1 MKNKYKSKLIL
12 KLLPLLILNVVVG
25 IGSMI
30 PMIFIQKAIDIL
42 PQQNFLKFTYY
53 ILAYIGIYII
63 TQILRSYI
71 NKKVKFFEIDSVGNF
86 KIKFCKKILNTDL
99 KLLENE
105 GGNSL
110 TQKLIEDFSM
120 IENRF
125 SNILLEITFSFAS
138 AIVGIIIFAIY
149 DVILVTILIPISLI
163 TTFVINKS
171 YKKTEKYSSLSQI
184 EHTKTNNMF
193 RYIIT
198 GARDIILYGKE
209 KIFYQDFNAEINKLN
224 MTEKQNIGIQI
235 ISQNSISLSFNI
247 LIGILILIG
256 GYRINSGKLTTGA
269 LVTIIMYN
277 SMVTDPIFNFIDN
290 QKELFDVS
298 TAIKRI
304 SNIYNN
310 SLKEMEIKEL
320 VELDKIELVNIK
332 LKYDNTEI
340 LNNFNLIINK
350 GDIIKINGKTGTGK
364 SSIAKIITG
373 LYTPTEGKI
382 LINNSSLKKCAISS
396 VFQNNTLFDCSI
408 EENIKFFDTVKEEDY
423 LKVVEITHTNDI
435 LKKYKDKNIGEDG
448 NKLSGGEK
456 TRILVCRAL
465 LQKNADLFIF
475 DEISTGLDKCIFQDM
490 VEKIIDY
497 LEGKTIIFIDHSEMD
512 SKYFNKNIYL

>member
-1 MKNKYKSKLIL
+1 MKDNYKNFLLL

-25 IGSMI
+25 ICSMI
-30 PMIFIQKAIDIL
+30 PMVFIQKAIDIL
-42 PQQNFLKFTYY
+42 PKKNFSKFTYY
-53 ILAYIGIYII
+53 ILVYIGIYII

-71 NKKVKFFEIDSVGNF
+71 NKKVKFFEINSIGKF
-86 KIKFCKKILNTDL
+86 KMKFCKKILNTNL
-99 KLLENE
+99 TLLENE
-105 GGNSL
+105 GGNNL
-110 TQKLIEDFSM
+110 NQKLMEDFSM

-125 SNILLEITFSFAS
+125 SNILLEITFSLAS
-138 AIVGIIIFAIY
+138 AIVGIIIFARY
-149 DVILVTILIPISLI
+149 DIILVTILIPISLI
-163 TTFVINKS
+163 TTFIINKS
-171 YKKTEKYSSLSQI
+171 YNMTEKYSSLSQI

-209 KIFYQDFNAEINKLN
+209 KIFYHDLENEIDKLN
-224 MTEKQNIGIQI
+224 TIEKQNIGIQI

-304 SNIYNN
+304 NKIYD
-310 SLKEMEIKEL
+310 SLQEMKNKEL
-320 VELDKIELVNIK
+320 VKLDKIELVDIT
-332 LKYDNTEI
+332 LKYDNIEI
-340 LNNFNLIINK
+340 FNKFNLEINK

-373 LYTPTEGKI
+373 LYNPTEGKV
-382 LINNSSLKKCAISS
+382 LVNNSSFKKCVISS
-396 VFQNNTLFDCSI
+396 VFQNNILFDTSI
-408 EENIKFFDTVKEEDY
+408 EKNIKFFDIIEEKDY
-423 LKVVEITHTNDI
+423 LKVINITHSNDI
-435 LKKYKDKNIGEDG
+435 LEKYKDKNIGEEG

-456 TRILVCRAL
+456 TRILVARAL

-475 DEISTGLDKCIFQDM
+475 DEISTGLDKYIFQNM
-490 VEKIIDY
+490 VEEIISY
-497 LEGKTIIFIDHSEMD
+497 LAGKTIIFIDHSEMD